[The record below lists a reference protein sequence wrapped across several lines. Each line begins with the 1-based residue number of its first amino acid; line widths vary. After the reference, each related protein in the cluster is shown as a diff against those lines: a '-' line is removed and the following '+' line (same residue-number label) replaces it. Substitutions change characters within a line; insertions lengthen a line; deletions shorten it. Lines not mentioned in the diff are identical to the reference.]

1 MSRAPRQRIQVGIPG
16 FDEIVHGGLRRDGSI
31 HGGGRD
37 GGQQDRWGRFRLRT
51 LVERSAWSVV
61 VATTPDSTSRRAEN
75 RENHADHQHDVG
87 VGPRRGAGLSA
98 GSFPRPALRT
108 GRARLRASGSP
119 RVHAVLAHGVEI
131 CPPR

>member
-75 RENHADHQHDVG
+75 RENHADHQHDN
-87 VGPRRGAGLSA
+87 AKWA
-98 GSFPRPALRT
+98 MSFRPPAWVALRN
-108 GRARLRASGSP
+108 GR
-119 RVHAVLAHGVEI
+119 
-131 CPPR
+131 